1 MLSNTLLSLQKS
13 QFNMSKRGEICSWQ
27 SFERFTLSVISS
39 ALVVMNMEYWLM
51 AFKSS
56 ILYMYSSFS
65 QNCLWIVS
73 MSILFAQILVWSV
86 WILYRF
92 NISTINSPWSLK
104 MMSPH
109 LPLATT
115 NVFLFM
121 HLYHIILHE
130 GCNNLHFF

>member
-1 MLSNTLLSLQKS
+1 MTLSNTLLSLQKS

-27 SFERFTLSVISS
+27 SFERFTLRYFKCSCCH
-39 ALVVMNMEYWLM
+39 EYLLM

-86 WILYRF
+86 LILCRF

-109 LPLATT
+109 QPLATT